1 MALPTSLP
9 DHCSSPLS
17 PAGWRNWTSP
27 HGRLLSRSPD
37 YCSKSTKSKNGA
49 TTVATAVDAHA
60 IITKSCYVRYRDLL
74 TRYVFGA
81 NLGASG
87 QTVGR
92 ERPGRCLP
100 ETAGTGY
107 NALPLLSHSH
117 SQHRRAKR
125 GSIMLCEVWEHLAV
139 IRAFPIYRQHVPGP
153 LQRKDGKDKQVAE
166 EWNVC
171 MCVGVLVCLNQVC
184 SRTPEIVRDSIG
196 WPALCGAAGLANH
209 MHASNENCN
218 RWRLMTADEALGA
231 LCAILQSMH
240 NERCW

>member
-107 NALPLLSHSH
+107 NALPLLSHS
-117 SQHRRAKR
+117 QRRRAKR

-171 MCVGVLVCLNQVC
+171 MCVCVCIGVPQPGMFTHARDRARFDRLAGIMWG
-184 SRTPEIVRDSIG
+184 SRTGKSYARFE
-196 WPALCGAAGLANH
+196 WK
-209 MHASNENCN
+209 
-218 RWRLMTADEALGA
+218 
-231 LCAILQSMH
+231 LQSMTLDD
-240 NERCW
+240 CWRSIRGIMCDFAIDA